1 MKQRGRPKG
10 RSNDPRSFGPLGD
23 LIRKN
28 RLDRG
33 LGLSDVA
40 SACGCSVQFIS
51 NIEHGR
57 APLPWDKVPAL
68 ARCLELDAEE
78 LQAANL
84 TARSDFRT
92 FVGLTAGSSSK
103 KAGTARGRRV
113 PTPAVLRQAK
123 GTASAL
129 ALTARDPQL
138 QEVLTAYQ
146 TASATTR
153 KKFVKAALKL
163 LES

>member
-28 RLDRG
+28 RLERG

-40 SACGCSVQFIS
+40 AACGCSVQFIS

-68 ARCLELDAEE
+68 ARCLELDSEE

-84 TARSDFRT
+84 TARSDFRS
-92 FVGLTAGSSSK
+92 FVGLAQGTSK
-103 KAGTARGRRV
+103 KSTGRRV

-123 GTASAL
+123 GTANAL

-146 TASATTR
+146 TASTTAR

-163 LES
+163 LEN